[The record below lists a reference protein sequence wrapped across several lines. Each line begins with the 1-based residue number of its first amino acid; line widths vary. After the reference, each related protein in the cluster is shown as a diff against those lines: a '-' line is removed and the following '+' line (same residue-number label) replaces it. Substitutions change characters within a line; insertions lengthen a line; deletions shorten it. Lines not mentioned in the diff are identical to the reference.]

1 MRRTKEEAARTR
13 AAIVEAARRTFGR
26 HGLAHA
32 TLDQVAAEAGVSK
45 GAIYWHFRGKRG
57 LFQAVREAVSL
68 PLLDRADTALLDAG
82 AGPALGRVGDF
93 LRGFLD
99 AIEGDRRT
107 RETLALLH
115 YRCEYVGE
123 LAAELDVSR
132 RNLRRLASALERAFE
147 AARRDGSLN
156 PRIAPRA
163 ASAHT
168 LAFLTGLVRLWLL
181 ERGRGGIRGVAREAL
196 QAHLAGLAS
205 GQDR

>member
-68 PLLDRADTALLDAG
+68 PLLDRADTALLEADG
-82 AGPALGRVGDF
+82 GTALDRVGGF
-93 LRGFLD
+93 LGAVLD

-132 RNLRRLASALERAFE
+132 RNLRRLAAALERAFE
-147 AARRDGSLN
+147 AARRDGSLE
-156 PRIAPRA
+156 PGIAPRA
-163 ASAHT
+163 AAAHT
-168 LAFLTGLVRLWLL
+168 VAFLTGLVRLWLL
-181 ERGRGGIRGVAREAL
+181 ERGSGGIRGTAREAL
-196 QAHLAGLAS
+196 ATHVTGLAA
-205 GQDR
+205 RRRP